1 MEKTI
6 RTIRKNQREEIR
18 IGLSEF
24 HKDGVT
30 HDMVGARVFYDNG
43 AEYRPGRNGLNLKIE
58 HLPALIE
65 GLQAAADKARAAG
78 LLTDS
83 EPEGAPPTPKPPDG
97 TPAPPHAADERCRTS
112 RARVLCSSAHL
123 GRVHGTLSITR
134 HLGSV

>member
-1 MEKTI
+1 MENTI
-6 RTIRKNQREEIR
+6 RTIKKSQREEIR
-18 IGLSEF
+18 IALSEF
-24 HKDGVT
+24 TKDGT
-30 HDMVGARVFYDNG
+30 TYDMVSARVFYDDG
-43 AEYRPGRNGLNLKIE
+43 AEYRPGRNGINVRVNL
-58 HLPALIE
+58 LPALIE

>member
-65 GLQAAADKARAAG
+65 GLQAAADEARSAG

-83 EPEGAPPTPKPPDG
+83 EPEGDVDVE
-97 TPAPPHAADERCRTS
+97 AA
-112 RARVLCSSAHL
+112 
-123 GRVHGTLSITR
+123 
-134 HLGSV
+134 